1 MIVISL
7 NTLPC
12 AGWENMKRLGEYE
25 NHSIYLNEIVKKWQQ
40 WKIQNNF

>member
-12 AGWENMKRLGEYE
+12 SGWENKKRLGEYE
-25 NHSIYLNEIVKKWQQ
+25 NVTPYHEIVTKWQQ
-40 WKIQNNF
+40 LKIQNNF

>member
-25 NHSIYLNEIVKKWQQ
+25 SHLAIPEIVKK
-40 WKIQNNF
+40 